1 MSISNLVSTA
11 SNEIRARLIE
21 GEQINSDEIDTQ
33 DLSVAGSLT
42 AAGELQV
49 NEIKISP
56 KVESLVGFANTD
68 IIVPSYSGQII
79 INMPGAVPAA
89 GETAEYTLQ
98 NAGID
103 TDNNICA
110 WLGGGSGANALLTN
124 DQADAMLSALA
135 ICCRQTTDGEAKI
148 RIQNT
153 GSVNYPEDKIVI
165 SWLII

>member
-1 MSISNLVSTA
+1 MSISNL
-11 SNEIRARLIE
+11 SNDKANEVRARLIE
-21 GEQINSDEIDTQ
+21 GTQINTDELDSQ
-33 DLSVAGSLT
+33 NLSVAGTLI

-79 INMPGAVPAA
+79 VNIPGAAPAA
-89 GETAEYTLQ
+89 GATAEYTLQ
-98 NAGID
+98 NPGID

-110 WLGGGSGANALLTN
+110 WLGGGSGANALLTD
-124 DQADAMLSALA
+124 DQANAMLSSLA
-135 ICCRQTTDGEAKI
+135 VCCRRMEDGEAKI

-153 GSVNYPEDKIVI
+153 GTVNYPEDKIVI
-165 SWLII
+165 SWMVI